1 MSLPKIPVA
10 CVQPGAHNREKFDS
24 VWPHIVALVDEAG
37 DRGARLIVLPEATV
51 PAYVLGTEPVPLEQI
66 ARAFADLSALAQ
78 RHEAVIVYGGAKIVE
93 GRTFNAAICIG
104 PDGRE
109 LGYAAKQF
117 LWHFDRRWFAPG
129 DTLAPIETP
138 LGTLGLLVCADG
150 RIPTISSTLVDR
162 GATMLVMP
170 TAWVTSGRDPS
181 ALENI
186 QADLF
191 ANVRARENGVPFV
204 VANKCGVERASVAYC
219 GKSAIIDGAG
229 AFVGR
234 GSERNEE
241 IVFGEVA
248 PVVRAHRGSSALA
261 ARDALATNAR
271 SAPDASAARARIA
284 FARPSADDIASL
296 STSAA
301 HADCDLLI
309 AHGTSSSAVA
319 SDGLA
324 VVTVSKDDANRILA
338 RAGVRFAV
346 VTDDTFLDPDGLVAA
361 RMHGIDLFV
370 WLTNDREGWAT
381 RFARTRAA
389 ELRAFVI
396 AFDNESGRSF
406 AVDPDATVL
415 AGTFD
420 EFAMAAFVY
429 DRARSQATTVAPTT
443 DVMAGLRVVESIRIE
458 SSSHDGGT
466 VRQH

>member
-1 MSLPKIPVA
+1 VSLPKKPVA
-10 CVQPGAHNREKFDS
+10 CVQPSAHNRENFDS
-24 VWPHIVALVDEAG
+24 VWPHLVSLVDEAG
-37 DRGARLIVLPEATV
+37 ERGARLIVLPEATV

-66 ARAFADLSALAQ
+66 ARASADIGVLAQ
-78 RHEAVIVYGGAKIVE
+78 RHAAVIVYGGAKIVD
-93 GRTFNAAICIG
+93 GRTFNAAVCIG

-129 DTLAPIETP
+129 ETLAPIETP

-150 RIPTISSTLVDR
+150 RIPTIASTLVDR

-191 ANVRARENGVPFV
+191 ANVRAKENGVPFV
-204 VANKCGVERASVAYC
+204 VSNKCGVERGSVAYC
-219 GKSAIIDGAG
+219 GKSAIIDRAG
-229 AFVGR
+229 AFVAR
-234 GSERNEE
+234 GSERAEE

-248 PVVRAHRGSSALA
+248 PVVSAGRSSRAVAARELLTRN
-261 ARDALATNAR
+261 ARDAADTAAT
-271 SAPDASAARARIA
+271 RARIA
-284 FARPSADDIASL
+284 IARPDVRDIAGL
-296 STSAA
+296 AISAT

-309 AHGTSSSAVA
+309 ASGPSAA
-319 SDGLA
+319 GAD
-324 VVTVSKDDANRILA
+324 DDAGVVIVSAGDTNRIVT

-346 VTDDTFLDPDGLVAA
+346 VTDDTFLDPEGLVGA
-361 RMHGIDLFV
+361 RMDGIDLFV
-370 WLTNDREGWAT
+370 WLTQDREGWGT

-396 AFDNESGRSF
+396 VFDTENARSF
-406 AVDPDATVL
+406 VVDPDATVL

-420 EFAMAAFVY
+420 DFAMAAFVY
-429 DRARSQATTVAPTT
+429 DRARSQATMVAPTT
-443 DVMAGLRVVESIRIE
+443 DVMTGLRVVESIRIG
-458 SSSHDGGT
+458 SSSRNEGT
-466 VRQH
+466 LRQN

>member
-1 MSLPKIPVA
+1 
-10 CVQPGAHNREKFDS
+10 VQPGAHNREHFDS
-24 VWPHIVALVDEAG
+24 VWPHLVSLADEAG
-37 DRGARLIVLPEATV
+37 ERGARLIVLPEATV
-51 PAYVLGTEPVPLEQI
+51 PAYVLGTEPVALEQI
-66 ARAFADLSALAQ
+66 ARAFADIRVLAQ
-78 RHEAVIVYGGAKIVE
+78 RHAAVIVYGGAKIVD
-93 GRTFNAAICIG
+93 GKTFNAAICIG

-129 DTLAPIETP
+129 ETLAPIETP

-150 RIPTISSTLVDR
+150 RIPTIASTLVDR

-204 VANKCGVERASVAYC
+204 VSNKCGVERGSVAYC

-229 AFVGR
+229 AFVAR
-234 GSERNEE
+234 GSERDEE

-248 PVVRAHRGSSALA
+248 PVVPAGRSSRAVEARELLTRN
-261 ARDALATNAR
+261 ARDAA
-271 SAPDASAARARIA
+271 DAAALRARIA
-284 FARPSADDIASL
+284 FARPDVRDIAGL
-296 STSAA
+296 AVSAA

-309 AHGTSSSAVA
+309 ASGPSATA
-319 SDGLA
+319 AGDDAG
-324 VVTVSKDDANRILA
+324 VVTVSADDANRIVT

-346 VTDDTFLDPDGLVAA
+346 VTDDTFLDPEGLVGA
-361 RMHGIDLFV
+361 RMHGVDLFV
-370 WLTNDREGWAT
+370 WLTQDREGWAT

-389 ELRAFVI
+389 ELRAFAIV
-396 AFDNESGRSF
+396 FDTENDRSF
-406 AVDPDATVL
+406 VVDPDATVL

-420 EFAMAAFVY
+420 DFAMAAFVY

-443 DVMAGLRVVESIRIE
+443 DVMAGLRVVESIRIG
-458 SSSHDGGT
+458 SSSRNEGT
-466 VRQH
+466 LRQN

>member
-10 CVQPGAHNREKFDS
+10 CVQAGAHNREDFDS
-24 VWPHIVALVDEAG
+24 VWPHLVSLVDEAG
-37 DRGARLIVLPEATV
+37 ERGARLVVLPEATV

-66 ARAFADLSALAQ
+66 ARAFADMSALAQ
-78 RHEAVIVYGGAKIVE
+78 RHAAVIVYGGAKIVD
-93 GRTFNAAICIG
+93 GRTFNAATCIG

-129 DTLAPIETP
+129 ETLQPIETP

-150 RIPTISSTLVDR
+150 RIPTIASTLVDR

-170 TAWVTSGRDPS
+170 TAWVTSGRDPN

-204 VANKCGVERASVAYC
+204 VANKSGVERASVAYC

-229 AFVGR
+229 AFVAR
-234 GSERNEE
+234 GSERDEE
-241 IVFGEVA
+241 IVFGEVS
-248 PVVRAHRGSSALA
+248 PVVPRGRSPRTLA
-261 ARDALATNAR
+261 ARELLARNAR
-271 SAPDASAARARIA
+271 DAADAPAARARIA
-284 FARPSADDIASL
+284 FARPDARDIAGL
-296 STSAA
+296 AASAA

-309 AHGTSSSAVA
+309 ASGPSAGA
-319 SDGLA
+319 AAGDS
-324 VVTVSKDDANRILA
+324 VVIVSADDTNRIVT

-346 VTDDTFLDPDGLVAA
+346 VTDDTFLDPEGLVAA
-361 RMHGIDLFV
+361 RMHGVDVFV
-370 WLTNDREGWAT
+370 WLTQDRDGWAT

-396 AFDNESGRSF
+396 VFDAEHGRSF
-406 AVDPDATVL
+406 VVDPDATVL

-420 EFAMAAFVY
+420 DFAMAAFVY
-429 DRARSQATTVAPTT
+429 DRVRSQATTVAPTT
-443 DVMAGLRVVESIRIE
+443 DVMAGLRVVETIRIG
-458 SSSHDGGT
+458 SSSRNEGT
-466 VRQH
+466 LRQN

>member
-10 CVQPGAHNREKFDS
+10 CVQPGAHNREDFDS
-24 VWPHIVALVDEAG
+24 VWPHLVSLVDDAG

-66 ARAFADLSALAQ
+66 ARAFADMSALAQ
-78 RHEAVIVYGGAKIVE
+78 RHGAVIVYGGAKVVD

-129 DTLAPIETP
+129 ETLQPIETP

-150 RIPTISSTLVDR
+150 RIPTIASTLVDR

-170 TAWVTSGRDPS
+170 TAWVTSGRDPN

-219 GKSAIIDGAG
+219 GKSAIIDDSG
-229 AFVGR
+229 AFVAR
-234 GSERNEE
+234 GSERDEE

-248 PVVRAHRGSSALA
+248 PVVPHGRSSRAIA
-261 ARDALATNAR
+261 ARDLLTIDARDAADAT
-271 SAPDASAARARIA
+271 AARARIA
-284 FARPSADDIASL
+284 FARPDVRDIAGLSL
-296 STSAA
+296 SAA
-301 HADCDLLI
+301 HADCDLL
-309 AHGTSSSAVA
+309 VA
-319 SDGLA
+319 SGPSATAAHHDTGVA
-324 VVTVSKDDANRILA
+324 IVSADDANRIVTH
-338 RAGVRFAV
+338 AGLRFAV
-346 VTDDTFLDPDGLVAA
+346 VTDDTFLDPEGLVGA
-361 RMHGIDLFV
+361 RMHGVDFFV
-370 WLTNDREGWAT
+370 WLTQDRDGWAT

-396 AFDNESGRSF
+396 VFDTEGDRSF
-406 AVDPDATVL
+406 VVDPDATVL
-415 AGTFD
+415 AGTFGD
-420 EFAMAAFVY
+420 FAMAAFVY

-443 DVMAGLRVVESIRIE
+443 DVMAGLRVVESIRIG
-458 SSSHDGGT
+458 SSSRNEGT
-466 VRQH
+466 LRQN

>member
-10 CVQPGAHNREKFDS
+10 CVQAGAHNRENFDS
-24 VWPHIVALVDEAG
+24 VWPHLVSLVDEAG
-37 DRGARLIVLPEATV
+37 NRGARLIVLPEATV
-51 PAYVLGTEPVPLEQI
+51 PAYVLGMEPVPLEQI
-66 ARAFADLSALAQ
+66 ARAFADLSALAR
-78 RHEAVIVYGGAKIVE
+78 RHAAVIVYGGAKIVGE
-93 GRTFNAAICIG
+93 RTFNAAICIG

-129 DTLAPIETP
+129 ETLAPIETP

-150 RIPTISSTLVDR
+150 RIPTIASTLVDR

-181 ALENI
+181 VLENI

-219 GKSAIIDGAG
+219 GKSAIIHASG
-229 AFVGR
+229 AFVAR
-234 GSERNEE
+234 GSERDEE

-248 PVVRAHRGSSALA
+248 PVVPAGRSTRALSARGSLTA
-261 ARDALATNAR
+261 NAR
-271 SAPDASAARARIA
+271 SAGDGGAANARIA
-284 FARPSADDIASL
+284 FARASGDGDIAGFAA
-296 STSAA
+296 SAA

-309 AHGTSSSAVA
+309 ASGASSAA
-319 SDGLA
+319 AGDDGA
-324 VVTVSKDDANRILA
+324 VVLVSADEANRIIS
-338 RAGVRFAV
+338 RAGVRFAI

-361 RMHGIDLFV
+361 RMQGIDLFV
-370 WLTNDREGWAT
+370 WFTADRAGWAT

-396 AFDNESGRSF
+396 VFDEDDGRSF
-406 AVDPDATVL
+406 VVDPDATVL
-415 AGTFD
+415 AGTFA

-443 DVMAGLRVVESIRIE
+443 DVMAGLRVVETIRIG
-458 SSSHDGGT
+458 SSSSDGGT
-466 VRQH
+466 PRQN

>member
-1 MSLPKIPVA
+1 
-10 CVQPGAHNREKFDS
+10 VQPGAHNREDFDS

-51 PAYVLGTEPVPLEQI
+51 PAYVLGMEPVPLEQI

-78 RHEAVIVYGGAKIVE
+78 RHAAVIVYGGAKIVE

-129 DTLAPIETP
+129 DTLVPIETP

-150 RIPTISSTLVDR
+150 RIPTISSTLVER

-181 ALENI
+181 VLENI

-229 AFVGR
+229 AFVAR
-234 GSERNEE
+234 GSERHEE

-248 PVVRAHRGSSALA
+248 PVVPAARSSSALA
-261 ARDALATNAR
+261 ARDALTTNAR
-271 SAPDASAARARIA
+271 NAPDESAARARIA
-284 FARPSADDIASL
+284 FARPSAPDIASL
-296 STSAA
+296 SASAA

-309 AHGTSSSAVA
+309 ASGTSSAA
-319 SDGLA
+319 TTDGLA
-324 VVTVSKDDANRILA
+324 AVTVSADDANRILVH
-338 RAGVRFAV
+338 AGVRFAV

-396 AFDNESGRSF
+396 AFDIESGRSF

-420 EFAMAAFVY
+420 AFAMAAFVY

-458 SSSHDGGT
+458 SSLHDGGT
-466 VRQH
+466 VRQN

>member
-1 MSLPKIPVA
+1 
-10 CVQPGAHNREKFDS
+10 VQAGAHNREDFDS
-24 VWPHIVALVDEAG
+24 VWPHLVALVDEAG
-37 DRGARLIVLPEATV
+37 ERGARLIVLPEATV

-66 ARAFADLSALAQ
+66 GRAFADLSALAQ
-78 RHEAVIVYGGAKIVE
+78 RHAAVIVYGGAKVVGE
-93 GRTFNAAICIG
+93 RTFNAAICIG

-129 DTLAPIETP
+129 ETLAPIETP

-150 RIPTISSTLVDR
+150 RIPTIASTLVDR

-170 TAWVTSGRDPS
+170 TAWVTSGRDPG

-204 VANKCGVERASVAYC
+204 VSNKVGIERASVAYC

-229 AFVGR
+229 AFVSR

-248 PVVRAHRGSSALA
+248 PVVPASRNSRALA
-261 ARDALATNAR
+261 ARELLTRNAR
-271 SAPDASAARARIA
+271 DAEDAVAARARIA
-284 FARPSADDIASL
+284 FARPEAPDVAGLSA
-296 STSAA
+296 SAV

-309 AHGTSSSAVA
+309 ASGPSATA
-319 SDGLA
+319 AGERA
-324 VVTVSKDDANRILA
+324 GVVPVSARDANRIVA

-346 VTDDTFLDPDGLVAA
+346 VTDDTVLDPEGLVAA

-370 WLTNDREGWAT
+370 WLTQDREGWAT

-396 AFDNESGRSF
+396 AFDTENARSF
-406 AVDPDATVL
+406 VVDPDATVL

-420 EFAMAAFVY
+420 DFAMAAFVY
-429 DRARSQATTVAPTT
+429 DRGRSQATTVAPTT
-443 DVMAGLRVVESIRIE
+443 DVMAGLRVVESIRIG
-458 SSSHDGGT
+458 SSSPGEGT
-466 VRQH
+466 LRQN

>member
-10 CVQPGAHNREKFDS
+10 CVQPGAHNREDFDS
-24 VWPHIVALVDEAG
+24 VWPHIVDLVDQAG
-37 DRGARLIVLPEATV
+37 NRGARLIVLPEATV
-51 PAYVLGTEPVPLEQI
+51 PAYVLGMEPVPLEQV
-66 ARAFADLSALAQ
+66 ARAFADLSALAK
-78 RHEAVIVYGGAKIVE
+78 RHAAVIVYGGAKIVD

-129 DTLAPIETP
+129 ETLEPIETP
-138 LGTLGLLVCADG
+138 LGILGLLVCADG
-150 RIPTISSTLVDR
+150 RIPTIASTLVDR

-191 ANVRARENGVPFV
+191 ANVRARENGVPFI

-219 GKSAIIDGAG
+219 GKSAIIDGSG
-229 AFVGR
+229 AFVAR

-248 PVVRAHRGSSALA
+248 TVVPQSRSSRALA
-261 ARDALATNAR
+261 AREQLAANAR
-271 SAPDASAARARIA
+271 GDADGSVARARIA
-284 FARPSADDIASL
+284 FARPAADDLAGL
-296 STSAA
+296 SASAA

-309 AHGTSSSAVA
+309 ASGASAAGA
-319 SDGLA
+319 SDDA
-324 VVTVSKDDANRILA
+324 RVVDVSADDANRVVT

-346 VTDDTFLDPDGLVAA
+346 VTDDTFLDPEGLVAA

-370 WLTNDREGWAT
+370 WLTRDRDGWAT

-389 ELRAFVI
+389 ELRAFAIV
-396 AFDNESGRSF
+396 FDIENRRSF
-406 AVDPDATVL
+406 VVDPDATVL

-420 EFAMAAFVY
+420 DFAMAAFVY

-443 DVMAGLRVVESIRIE
+443 DVMAGLRVVESIRIG
-458 SSSHDGGT
+458 SSSRDEGT
-466 VRQH
+466 LRRN